1 MLQSRRSRCALLG
14 ACLALMMIPTTA
26 LAQEGT
32 IAGTIRDIQGAVLP
46 GVTVEVTSPALI
58 GARSTVSDDLGQ
70 YRITNLP
77 IGSYAVVFSLAGF
90 QKQQRD
96 NIVLTSGFTAN
107 VSPALGVGNL
117 QETVAVKAESPVV
130 DVQNARQAVTF
141 SGEQLQELPTS
152 RNIVSLLQLTPGI
165 GSSYRPGTAY
175 GVCNGGLGTF
185 CGPAVQAF
193 DQGDELGG
201 SLLTSQGQVKVDG
214 MVLNSNASLTQS
226 VAGGPIVGMLGG
238 YMADIANAQEISIQL
253 SGALG
258 ESETGGATINIVPR
272 TGGNRYA
279 GNFNTTYTTTSWFAK
294 NGGAYPTINVN
305 NLIKYNYDV
314 SGAYG
319 GPIRRDRLW
328 FYSVV
333 RDQGKEQVPGG
344 GEFYPNLNYG
354 KWGYNYQPDRPA
366 GVLTYTNRWQNWNA
380 RITYQASQKN
390 RFNFF
395 IDDQSFC
402 QDPCH
407 GMVATF
413 VAPEA
418 WWSVR
423 VKPNRLQQYS
433 WTNPF
438 TNKILLKG
446 RASIT
451 TQDNHT
457 DRHLEWR
464 NPKEIPR
471 ISEVGTTAGMDAVAS
486 RVNTTAGGAFFPLAS
501 GSLNTELIGTGSR
514 AQLIDSDNYRMSG
527 SASYVTGTHNIKVGY
542 DGAII
547 KQALYNAANDPRMTY
562 NYTQPSVNVC
572 NPFVNPALTACGNTM
587 LGNQLVGPQFST
599 LEEQRNY
606 FRRPRPASVVINT
619 GDGRVAEQLDTHAF
633 FAQDQWTFKRLT
645 LSGALR
651 YDRATS
657 HYDSTCVDADV
668 FVPAGLA
675 FCTGDHDGVS
685 FNDLSP
691 RWGAV
696 YDLFG
701 NGKTALKF
709 NYGKYLGQA
718 ALSGIYASANPARRT
733 ANTVTVNWDDL
744 NGNRIVDCD
753 IMGMLNAAR
762 SRQAAKVP
770 NANTVSGG
778 AECNGFT
785 AASDTLRFGRS
796 PFDLDA
802 EGNLPGL
809 ALTQCGLDFGV
820 LPEVLAYCQ
829 AYGESLVDGWGR
841 RDYRWQSG
849 LGIQHE
855 LLPRLSVEVTWN
867 RRRTSNVVVT
877 DRLGQGC
884 DRFNGKTDVRT
895 CNQTFLDYT
904 HPDYHFYSYVAPID
918 SRLPGGGGY
927 RVTGLN
933 TGANAQSATGPQ
945 VQTFMEE
952 RSSTWHGIDTNFVWR
967 GPGGLRLNGGTSSGY
982 SNLNTCYAALDGPD
996 TRGREGD
1003 YRGGCDSVS
1012 PWNTRINGTIAYV
1025 IPWIDVLTS
1034 GVFQGFRG
1042 VARSANVQDVHKSQ
1056 VTWEPG
1062 STSRLNDL
1070 CTGTAAVEGRG
1081 CFGVDRNTAT
1091 QDINVLMSNEVFGER
1106 ITLFDLKLAKNVRF
1120 KNRRLTV
1127 GVDIFNVF
1135 NSDAITGYN
1144 NDYILP
1150 ENLAAGEENPWGT
1163 PTSLVSPRF
1172 VQFSL
1177 QMNF

>member
-1 MLQSRRSRCALLG
+1 M
-14 ACLALMMIPTTA
+14 
-26 LAQEGT
+26 
-32 IAGTIRDIQGAVLP
+32 
-46 GVTVEVTSPALI
+46 
-58 GARSTVSDDLGQ
+58 
-70 YRITNLP
+70 
-77 IGSYAVVFSLAGF
+77 
-90 QKQQRD
+90 
-96 NIVLTSGFTAN
+96 
-107 VSPALGVGNL
+107 
-117 QETVAVKAESPVV
+117 
-130 DVQNARQAVTF
+130 
-141 SGEQLQELPTS
+141 
-152 RNIVSLLQLTPGI
+152 
-165 GSSYRPGTAY
+165 
-175 GVCNGGLGTF
+175 GTF

-193 DQGDELGG
+193 DQGEELGG

-272 TGGNRYA
+272 SGGNRYA
-279 GNFNTTYTTTSWFAK
+279 GNFNNTYTRNAWFAK
-294 NGGAYPTINVN
+294 NDQAYESINVTN
-305 NLIKYNYDV
+305 PVRYNYDV

-333 RDQGKEQVPGG
+333 RDQGKEQVPAGG
-344 GEFYPNLNYG
+344 PFFPNLHYG

-366 GVLTYTNRWQNWNA
+366 GELSYTNRWQNVNGRFTW
-380 RITYQASQKN
+380 QATQRNKLN
-390 RFNFF
+390 IFWDEQN
-395 IDDQSFC
+395 FC

-418 WWSVR
+418 WWSVQ

-438 TNKILLKG
+438 TNRILLEAG
-446 RASIT
+446 ASIT

-457 DRHLEWR
+457 DYHLEWR
-464 NPKEIPR
+464 NPREIPR
-471 ISEVGTTAGMDAVAS
+471 INETGNTAGMDAVAS
-486 RVNTTAGGAFFPLAS
+486 RVNAGAGGAFPLSS

-514 AQLIDSDNYRMSG
+514 AQLINSDNFRMNA
-527 SASYVTGTHNIKVGY
+527 SASYVTGTHNFKIGY
-542 DGAII
+542 ESAAVA
-547 KQALYNAANDPRMTY
+547 QALYNAANDPRMTY

-572 NPFVNPALTACGNTM
+572 NPFVNPALTACGNTH
-587 LGNQLVGPQFST
+587 LGNQMVGPQFSSF
-599 LEEQRNY
+599 EEQRNY
-606 FRRPRPASVVINT
+606 FRRPRPSSVVINT
-619 GDGRVAEQLDTHAF
+619 GDGRVGEQLNTQAF

-645 LSGALR
+645 VSGALR

-657 HYDSTCVDADV
+657 RYDSTCVDADV
-668 FVPAGLA
+668 FVPADLA
-675 FCTGDHDGVS
+675 FCTGDQDGVS

-691 RWGAV
+691 RWQAA

-701 NGKTALKF
+701 NGRTAIKF

-753 IMGMLNAAR
+753 INFMLTEAR
-762 SRQAAKVP
+762 RRQANKVANP
-770 NANTVSGG
+770 NVVSGG
-778 AECNGFT
+778 AECPSFT
-785 AASDTLRFGRS
+785 ATSDTLRFGRS
-796 PFDLDA
+796 PFTLDA

-809 ALTQCGLDFGV
+809 ALTQCGLTFGV
-820 LPEVLAYCQ
+820 LPAVLAYCQ

-884 DRFNGKTDVRT
+884 DRFNAAIDVQT
-895 CNQTFLDYT
+895 CNQRFLDYT
-904 HPDYHFYSYVAPID
+904 HPDYHFYSYVSPTD
-918 SRLPGGGGY
+918 PRLPGGGGY

-933 TGANAQSATGPQ
+933 TVANAQNTTGPQ

-952 RSSTWHGIDTNFVWR
+952 RRSTWHGIDTNFIWR

-982 SNLNTCYAALDGPD
+982 SSLNTCYSALDNPD
-996 TRGREGD
+996 TRGRDGD
-1003 YRGGCDSVS
+1003 YRGGCDSVN
-1012 PWNTRINGTIAYV
+1012 PWNTRINGTVAYV
-1025 IPWIDVLTS
+1025 IPWVDVLTS

-1042 VARSANVQDVHKSQ
+1042 VSRSANVQDVHKSQ

-1062 STSRLNDL
+1062 SVSRLNDL
-1070 CTGTAAVEGRG
+1070 CTGTVAVEGRG
-1081 CFGVDRNTAT
+1081 CFGVDRNAAT
-1091 QDINVLMSNEVFGER
+1091 QDINVLMPNELFGER
-1106 ITLFDLKLAKNVRF
+1106 IMLFDLKLAKNIRF
-1120 KNRRLTV
+1120 AGKRLNA
-1127 GVDIFNVF
+1127 GVDIYNFF
-1135 NSDAITGYN
+1135 N
-1144 NDYILP
+1144 NDVVRDYQNTFP
-1150 ENLAAGEENPWGT
+1150 VSGTGVAWGT
-1163 PTSLVSPRF
+1163 PMTLLSPRF
-1172 VQFSL
+1172 ARLQVQFD
-1177 QMNF
+1177 F